1 MVHFTSL
8 IVTLLVGHASFCHHH
23 TATAAVTTDAS
34 FHENE
39 GTSNLRSRSLSYRER
54 KTKKKE
60 GLDKGGVLDGGTAEP
75 DIMMPLPSSDFDVFL
90 SEHGFEDDDSTVDVY
105 VVDSTNNSILLN
117 DKIYS
122 LDKGLEEQEMS
133 KMSLA
138 DAGVQKFIGQQYD
151 NDSITVTKD
160 MGGNIQSVDLM
171 TSNDNGEPVKFH
183 LVAFNNKVMVKLNPE
198 KSNDTIDKKN
208 GMEIQWRSNQVRL
221 CRHWSCGGGSVYVGT
236 GWWRSMPWQ
245 IGNDELTRANIPTG
259 YYFVYYEHGNFGG
272 FSGWFGSRNHPI
284 DLSMGGHNDLVSS
297 FKVGRWG

>member
-60 GLDKGGVLDGGTAEP
+60 GLDKRGVLDGGTAEP

-90 SEHGFEDDDSTVDVY
+90 SEHGFEEDSTVDVY

-117 DKIYS
+117 GKIYS

-171 TSNDNGEPVKFH
+171 TSNDDGKPVKFH

-198 KSNDTIDKKN
+198 KSIDTIDNN
-208 GMEIQWRSNQVRL
+208 GMEIQARSNQVLL
-221 CRHWSCGGGSVYVGT
+221 CRHGDCEGGSVYVGT
-236 GWWRSMPWQ
+236 GWWSSMPWQ
-245 IGNDELTRANIPTG
+245 VGNDQLSHAKIPRG
-259 YYFVYYEHGNFGG
+259 YYFVSFEHGNWGG
-272 FSGWFGSRNHPI
+272 WRLWYGSERTAIN
-284 DLSMGGHNDLVSS
+284 LNFVGQYNDQVSS
-297 FKVGRWG
+297 FIVGQY

>member
-34 FHENE
+34 FHENK

-75 DIMMPLPSSDFDVFL
+75 DFMMPLPSSDFDVFL
-90 SEHGFEDDDSTVDVY
+90 SEHGFEEDSTVDVY

-138 DAGVQKFIGQQYD
+138 DAGVQKFIGQQYN

-171 TSNDNGEPVKFH
+171 TSNDNGKPVKFH

-198 KSNDTIDKKN
+198 KSIDTIDNN
-208 GMEIQWRSNQVRL
+208 GMEIQWRSNQVLL
-221 CRHWSCGGGSVYVGT
+221 CKHLVCEGGSVYVGT
-236 GWWRSMPWQ
+236 GWWSSMPWQ
-245 IGNDELTRANIPTG
+245 IGNDELSRAKIPRG
-259 YYFVYYEHGNFGG
+259 YYFVYYQHGNFGG
-272 FSGWFGSRNHPI
+272 WTGWYGSESRDVNLH
-284 DLSMGGHNDLVSS
+284 MAQANDQVSS
-297 FKVGRWG
+297 FGVGKY